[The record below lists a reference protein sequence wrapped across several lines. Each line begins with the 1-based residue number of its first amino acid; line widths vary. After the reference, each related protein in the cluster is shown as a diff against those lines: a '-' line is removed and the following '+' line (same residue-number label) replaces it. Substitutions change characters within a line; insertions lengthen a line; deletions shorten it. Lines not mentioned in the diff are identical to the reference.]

1 MISFAE
7 LKPENGTVIGEI
19 ACGHEGDIG
28 RMRQLIDAVS
38 EGGAPLI
45 KFQIF
50 TTEERAIEGRKEWEI
65 FDRLTLDESHWEA
78 AVAYAREKDLGVISD
93 VFGADS
99 FSLAQKLGVDGYKIH
114 SEDLLN
120 SYFIKE
126 VAETGKILIIGVGG
140 ARRSE
145 LSSLLEFLSRRS
157 LLEQVILMT
166 GVQTFPTPLVAH
178 SVREVGDLIAKYSHY
193 GVKIGFSDHVEG
205 DREEAHVLPLM
216 ALAQGAC
223 IIEKH
228 ITVSRADKWIDYQ
241 SALDKGEFKKFVKRV
256 GELCSTL
263 RPLGYMNDYERQYR
277 GMFKKSPVAAADLT
291 AGATLQAA
299 DIRFVKDA
307 DNPIPIASLDLEG
320 RPVAVPMSAGT
331 PFSPIRLDNKIS
343 GIIVARCTSSR
354 LPNKAL
360 IEIAGRESIA
370 LVIDRI
376 KRCRYLDSVILA
388 TSTDPSDDI
397 LVKIAAREGILSYRG
412 PLDDVSRRYYEAA
425 VEYDLDHFA
434 RVTGDA
440 LLCDDVMLDRAV
452 ESHLQ
457 SGCDVTFMGNMPFG
471 TSKEIVSVDAV
482 KTIMEH
488 AVVPSNTEYLEYYLE
503 NDRYFNVNYVASD
516 YEFDERLRIT
526 LDYEEDLRF
535 MEAIFS
541 HFKNSKPD
549 FTLGDAL
556 AWIGDNPDI
565 VEISAHMRQ
574 KFYAD
579 ELNVDLNI

>member
-1 MISFAE
+1 MISFAK
-7 LKPENGTVIGEI
+7 LKPENGTIIGEI

-28 RMRQLIDAVS
+28 RMWQLVDAVS
-38 EGGAPLI
+38 DGGAPLI

-50 TTEERAIEGRKEWEI
+50 TTEERAIAGHKEWEI
-65 FDRLTLDESHWEA
+65 FDRLTLDAGHWEE
-78 AVAYAREKDLGVISD
+78 AVGYAREKGLGVIAD

-99 FSLAQKLGVDGYKIH
+99 FSLARKLGVDGYKIH

-126 VAETGKILIIGVGG
+126 VAETGNILIIGVGA
-140 ARRSE
+140 ARRHE
-145 LSSLLEFLSRRS
+145 LSSLLQFLSRRA
-157 LLEQVILMT
+157 LLDQAILMT

-193 GVKIGFSDHVEG
+193 GVKVGFSDHVEG
-205 DREEAHVLPLM
+205 DREEAHILPLM

-228 ITVSRADKWIDYQ
+228 VTVSRADKWIDYH
-241 SALDKGEFKKFVKRV
+241 SALDKGEFKKFVERV
-256 GELCSTL
+256 GALCPTL
-263 RPLGYMNDYERQYR
+263 QPLAYMNEYEKQYR
-277 GMFKKSPVAAADLT
+277 DMFKKSPVAAADLA
-291 AGATLQAA
+291 AGATLHVA

-307 DNPIPIASLDLEG
+307 DNPIPISSLDLEG
-320 RPVAVPMSAGT
+320 RQTAEPITAGT
-331 PFSPIRLDNKIS
+331 PFAPSRLKNKIS

-354 LPNKAL
+354 LPDKAL

-370 LVIDRI
+370 WVIDRI
-376 KRCRYLDSVILA
+376 KRCRNLDSVILA

-397 LVKIAAREGILSYRG
+397 LVEIAAREEILSYRG
-412 PLDDVSRRYYEAA
+412 PLDNVSLRYYEAA
-425 VEYDLDHFA
+425 RKFDLDHFA

-440 LLCDDVMLDRAV
+440 LLCDDVMLDKAV

-471 TSKEIVSVDAV
+471 TKKEIVSVDAV

-488 AVVPSNTEYLEYYLE
+488 AAVPSNTEYLEYYLE

-516 YEFDERLRIT
+516 YEFDDRLRIT

-535 MEAIFS
+535 MEAVFN
-541 HFKNSKPD
+541 HFKDAKPD
-549 FTLGDAL
+549 FTLLDAL
-556 AWIGDNPDI
+556 TWIGDNP
-565 VEISAHMRQ
+565 EIIEINAHMRQ
-574 KFYAD
+574 KFYAG
-579 ELNVDLNI
+579 ELNVELNI